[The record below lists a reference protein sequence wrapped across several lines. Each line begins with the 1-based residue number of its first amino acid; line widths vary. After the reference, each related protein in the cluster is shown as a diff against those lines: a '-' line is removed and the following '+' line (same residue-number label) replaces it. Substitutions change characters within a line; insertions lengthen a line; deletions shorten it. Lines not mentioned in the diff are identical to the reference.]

1 MSIKNILKNSLRT
14 LNEAPED
21 ELDMSMGDVGNDLNQ
36 NSDID
41 SVDDKIE
48 IYYSN
53 LDQTSQ
59 QKVMSALKKQLN
71 ATDDDSIAENNIS
84 EQLSKQPLFVIMG
97 EELQRQLQLKI

>member
-1 MSIKNILKNSLRT
+1 MSIEKLLKNYLRMIK
-14 LNEAPED
+14 EAPED
-21 ELDMSMGDVGNDLNQ
+21 ELGLDNDSMNVDNSLDQ
-36 NSDID
+36 ND

-53 LDQTSQ
+53 LDQASQ